1 MGETTQTYGAIRWA
15 MLGVLC
21 ASLLL
26 VAMDATILNV
36 ALPSLIDDLQVGP
49 LEQLWIIDI
58 YGLVLG
64 GLLITTGALGDRV
77 GRKLLFLGAVALGFL
92 LLAVSPEPT
101 TYPVV
106 ALVLVS
112 SSHAFDVALTTTSYI
127 SAVVVAVVA
136 VGTVWLVPR
145 GFRVTGG
152 H

>member
-1 MGETTQTYGAIRWA
+1 MVDEGTQAYGSVRWL

-36 ALPSLIDDLQVGP
+36 ALPSLINDLQVGP

-77 GRKLLFLGAVALGFL
+77 GRKLLFISGF
-92 LLAVSPEPT
+92 
-101 TYPVV
+101 
-106 ALVLVS
+106 VLFGI
-112 SSHAFDVALTTTSYI
+112 A
-127 SAVVVAVVA
+127 
-136 VGTVWLVPR
+136 
-145 GFRVTGG
+145 
-152 H
+152 